1 MPLSLC
7 LRLTHTYTDMHRV
20 LLGLYT
26 HTEFLPAKDSC
37 ILLPLKFKKTKPPF
51 TDSTE
56 KMMSSKVTET
66 SRM

>member
-1 MPLSLC
+1 MSLS
-7 LRLTHTYTDMHRV
+7 LTHTYRV

-26 HTEFLPAKDSC
+26 HTEFPPAKVSC

-56 KMMSSKVTET
+56 KMMSSKVT